1 MKLALGRK
9 ELIMNSMA
17 KNLGIFSETLFGFAI
32 SALAYSS
39 LFYINNWL
47 TSELT
52 FSLGV
57 NWIYLP
63 AGLRLFLTLIFGLP
77 GAIGITLSSFLI
89 SYYGDFQ
96 HNLEICIGIGLI
108 SGFAP
113 YLARVFVLHNIQ
125 LAPDLSDLNLP
136 KLLLCIL
143 VFAALSAG
151 AHQLWF
157 TLSGLEDAGS
167 FNHFLVM
174 FIGDVVGSI
183 LLIAV
188 IKYCLDKLK
197 KLS

>member
-1 MKLALGRK
+1 MSK
-9 ELIMNSMA
+9 IF
-17 KNLGIFSETLFGFAI
+17 GIFSEALFGLVI
-32 SALAYSS
+32 SAIAYSS
-39 LFYINNWL
+39 LFYVNNWL
-47 TSELT
+47 TSELI

-77 GAIGITLSSFLI
+77 GALGITVSSFLI

-96 HNLEICIGIGLI
+96 HDLGVCIGIGLI

-113 YLARVFVLHNIQ
+113 YLARVFVLRNIQ
-125 LAPDLSDLNLP
+125 ISPDLSDLNLP

-143 VFAALSAG
+143 VYAALSAG
-151 AHQLWF
+151 THQLWF
-157 TLSGLEDAGS
+157 TVSGLEDAGS

-174 FIGDVVGSI
+174 FIGDILGSI

-197 KLS
+197 TLGK